1 MNLTPYVSIIIP
13 TYNRKVTLLK
23 CLKSLESQSYPLD
36 EFEVI
41 VVDDGSSDGTFQLV
55 EEYSKKSRIKIKIIA
70 QKNAGPGLARNLG
83 VQNSAG
89 DILGFTEDDISIG
102 PKWIANA
109 VQYFSSDDVDGLEGK
124 TLEQDTDESL
134 RAFEKEYRI
143 GFLPCNMFVRK
154 SVVIDIGGYDGNF
167 FDANKKI
174 YFRED
179 ADFGFAIMEKF
190 YKFILAEDVV
200 VYHPAQFFKVR
211 DYYRHVRR
219 YYFDPLLYRKH
230 PKLYRKMIEVK
241 NIGTITIRRP
251 FHYSAVLNILNW
263 LVIGI
268 ALYLGQIPFLS
279 LCIPVLFLT
288 HIAMRYRYEKKI
300 CPPIWKLDKTI
311 AFIGLPFYYI
321 FWLLRG
327 CFKFKGWKC
336 IL

>member
-1 MNLTPYVSIIIP
+1 MNSPAYVSIIIP
-13 TYNRKVTLLK
+13 TYNRKESLLK
-23 CLKSLESQSYPLD
+23 CLKSFESQSYPLD

-55 EEYSKKSRIKIKIIA
+55 EEYSKKSKIKIIIIA
-70 QKNAGPGLARNLG
+70 QKNSGPGLARNHG

-89 DILGFTEDDISIG
+89 EILGFTEDDITLDA
-102 PKWIANA
+102 KWIANA
-109 VQYFSSDDVDGLEGK
+109 VRYISSNDADGLEGK
-124 TLEQDTDESL
+124 TLAQDAGEYL

-143 GFLPCNMFVRK
+143 GFLPCNMFVKK
-154 SVVIDIGGYDGNF
+154 SVFIDIGGFDGNF
-167 FDANKKI
+167 FDAGKKI

-179 ADFGFAIMEKF
+179 ADFGFTIIEKF

-200 VYHPAQFFKVR
+200 VYHPAQFFKIR

-219 YYFDPLLYRKH
+219 YYFDPLLHRKH
-230 PKLYRKMIEVK
+230 PKLYREMIEVK
-241 NIGTITIRRP
+241 NIGAITIRRP
-251 FHYSAVLNILNW
+251 FHYSAVLNIFNW

-268 ALYLGQIPFLS
+268 ALCLGQIALLS
-279 LCIPVLFLT
+279 LCIPVFFLT
-288 HIAMRYRYEKKI
+288 HIAIRYRYEKRL

-321 FWLLRG
+321 FWLIRG